1 MEVVSNIENS
11 VVLKNTRIEHSMQPM
26 CLISLIIAKMEM
38 YNVTALGSFSYQS
51 SNGVSMVNSI
61 LNIDGFLVDNEENI
75 YGLSQGFKRSS
86 KSGFVSMN
94 FQSELNIDLYNVTI
108 ENSISTYDCLSLYSP
123 LKLNLTKFLLK
134 GSNGIFIQ
142 NMLPN
147 IAFNIENST
156 IY

>member
-94 FQSELNIDLYNVTI
+94 FQSELNMKNAVIKNLEALTSSFIFSTAQSSIDLYNVTI
-108 ENSISTYDCLSLYSP
+108 
-123 LKLNLTKFLLK
+123 
-134 GSNGIFIQ
+134 
-142 NMLPN
+142 
-147 IAFNIENST
+147 
-156 IY
+156 